1 MICHL
6 IQVASLFKSISTLWL
21 KCGVQQTNAPF
32 WEVICVPRISIWY
45 LPTHLQT
52 HKLPN
57 IKLIDSTFMY
67 FCWGGSTAINANI
80 RLVRCFIVMLPSAR
94 IDRNGCPIHIM
105 HRRSISNGPRI
116 GAAANISSLW
126 EQGARGCN
134 GVECRRW
141 LSECA
146 KMVIKVCKHVLVKNP
161 DDLLSLFQDN
171 HATLG
176 QFFSAI
182 NSKAKKSILLENE
195 HLDGRDRNVFDIFIR
210 HLQYCFKPITS
221 SNILSGLNGWNLEML
236 RREGGGDQLPGIW
249 LLTRTGRK
257 NSIPKIRKQ
266 ERNEKKK
273 VEEKPR

>member
-32 WEVICVPRISIWY
+32 WELICVPRISIWY
-45 LPTHLQT
+45 LPTHPSQT
-52 HKLPN
+52 HKLSN

-80 RLVRCFIVMLPSAR
+80 RLARCFIVMLPSAR
-94 IDRNGCPIHIM
+94 IDRKGCPIHIM

-146 KMVIKVCKHVLVKNP
+146 EMVIEVCKHVLVKNP
-161 DDLLSLFQDN
+161 DDLLSLFLHN

-176 QFFSAI
+176 QFFSLI
-182 NSKAKKSILLENE
+182 YSKAKQVILLKMNVE
-195 HLDGRDRNVFDIFIR
+195 H
-210 HLQYCFKPITS
+210 
-221 SNILSGLNGWNLEML
+221 
-236 RREGGGDQLPGIW
+236 
-249 LLTRTGRK
+249 
-257 NSIPKIRKQ
+257 
-266 ERNEKKK
+266 
-273 VEEKPR
+273 

>member
-1 MICHL
+1 MWRPADKCAFLRSYLRSSHFNMISPHP
-6 IQVASLFKSISTLWL
+6 S
-21 KCGVQQTNAPF
+21 
-32 WEVICVPRISIWY
+32 
-45 LPTHLQT
+45 QT

-80 RLVRCFIVMLPSAR
+80 RLARCFIVMLPSAR

-105 HRRSISNGPRI
+105 HSRSISNGPRI

-146 KMVIKVCKHVLVKNP
+146 QMVIEVCKHVLVKNP
-161 DDLLSLFQDN
+161 DDLLSLFQHN

-182 NSKAKKSILLENE
+182 NSKAKQSILLGNE
-195 HLDGRDRNVFDIFIR
+195 HLDGTDKMILIFSFATYMTASSQLL
-210 HLQYCFKPITS
+210 HQTS
-221 SNILSGLNGWNLEML
+221 YQVWIVEILEMIG
-236 RREGGGDQLPGIW
+236 RWPSARD
-249 LLTRTGRK
+249 LTF
-257 NSIPKIRKQ
+257 
-266 ERNEKKK
+266 NEN
-273 VEEKPR
+273 R